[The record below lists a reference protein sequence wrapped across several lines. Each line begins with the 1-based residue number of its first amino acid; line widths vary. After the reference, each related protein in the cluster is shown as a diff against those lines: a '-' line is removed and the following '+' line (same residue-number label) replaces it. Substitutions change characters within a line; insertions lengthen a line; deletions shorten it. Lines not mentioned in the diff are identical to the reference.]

1 MDKEEVKKLVDE
13 ISKSVHELKSEQAS
27 IKTKAD
33 AFDQVKID
41 RMVDDLTKKQEK
53 MQELEQKLNK
63 VEAAISRQ
71 DLGNK
76 EDTQAGMLEEHKA
89 AFDKFMR
96 DTKGKAEVE
105 ILTKAMSTDVKPD
118 GGYLVRPELANFV
131 VDRVFETSPMRL
143 IARVETIGSKSLE
156 VLIDDDEAGAR
167 WVGEGATGGETDT
180 PQIGLKEIVAHKI
193 EADPK
198 ITMEQIQDSY
208 LDVEAWLQGKL
219 VDKFSRTENTAF
231 VTGNGVAKPRGFLT
245 YDDYTSADVYERGKI
260 EQFNLGSASA
270 LTSDGLI
277 DLQGL
282 LKEKYQANGTWVM
295 KRATYAAALKLKGSD
310 NYYFGTEF
318 LRSGVQ
324 APTLLGKRVVF
335 MDDMPAIAGNAL
347 AVAYGDF
354 SRGYTIV
361 DRVGLQVLKDPY
373 TNKGFMTYYTTKRT
387 GGDVTCF
394 DAIKIGKIST

>member
-1 MDKEEVKKLVDE
+1 MDKEVQKLVEE
-13 ISKSVHELKSEQAS
+13 INKSVHELKSEQSS
-27 IKTKAD
+27 IKGKVD
-33 AFDQVKID
+33 NFDQAKID
-41 RMVDDLTKKQEK
+41 RLADDITKKQEK
-53 MQELEQKLNK
+53 LQELEQKQAKFEAILN
-63 VEAAISRQ
+63 RQ
-71 DLGNK
+71 DFGK
-76 EDTQAGMLEEHKA
+76 EDKSADMLAEHKS

-96 DTKGKAEVE
+96 DTKGKSE
-105 ILTKAMSTDVKPD
+105 IEIFVKSMSTDVKPD

-131 VDRVFETSPMRL
+131 VDRAFETSPLRMV
-143 IARVETIGSKSLE
+143 ARVETISSKSLE
-156 VLIDDDEAGAR
+156 VLVDDDEAGAR
-167 WVGEGATGGETDT
+167 WVGEGASGGETDT
-180 PQIGLKEIVAHKI
+180 PSLGLKEIVAHKI

-231 VTGNGVAKPRGFLT
+231 VTGTGVGKPRGFLT
-245 YDDYTSADVYERGKI
+245 YADYTSADVYERGKI
-260 EQFNLGSASA
+260 EQFNLGSSSA
-270 LTSDGLI
+270 LTPDGLI

-282 LKEKYQANGTWVM
+282 LKEKYQANAVWGM
-295 KRATYAAALKLKGSD
+295 KRSTYTSALKLKGDD

-318 LRSGVQ
+318 LKSGVQ
-324 APTLLGKRVVF
+324 APTLLGKRVIF

-347 AVAYGDF
+347 SVVYADF
-354 SRGYTIV
+354 SKAYTIV

-394 DAIKIGKIST
+394 DAIKIGKIAS